1 MQKYKFFSLY
11 VSIRVNLSYKSAH
24 LYCPIPIKG
33 AKYKAFSHFQ
43 RQKKGKSKKHL

>member
-1 MQKYKFFSLY
+1 MQKYKFFSLF
-11 VSIRVNLSYKSAH
+11 VSIRTNLSHKSTH
-24 LYCPIPIKG
+24 LSRHSPSNS